1 MKTYQQDQSYIN
13 MEKVFNKLV
22 RDNIP
27 DIIKKNKEVPT
38 TRVLNDEEYKEEL
51 LKKLFEECQEVRK
64 AQTIDEITEELAD
77 VYEVLLVIAKLNGKT
92 IRDIET
98 VSTLKREKRGSFDK
112 RIFLE
117 KTSSKI
123 DK

>member
-1 MKTYQQDQSYIN
+1 

-22 RDNIP
+22 RDKIP
-27 DIIKKNKEVPT
+27 EIIKQNKEVPA

-51 LKKLFEECQEVRK
+51 LKKLFEECMEVKK

-77 VYEVLLVIAKLNGKT
+77 VYEVLLAIAKLNGKT
-92 IRDIET
+92 IADIET

>member
-1 MKTYQQDQSYIN
+1 

-27 DIIKKNKEVPT
+27 EIIKQNKEVPT

-51 LKKLFEECQEVRK
+51 LKKLFEECMEVKK
-64 AQTIDEITEELAD
+64 AQTIDETEELAD
-77 VYEVLLVIAKLNGKT
+77 VYEVLLAIAKLNGKT
-92 IRDIET
+92 IADIEN

-112 RIFLE
+112 RLFLE
-117 KTSSKI
+117 KTSSKS